1 MDENLTEVRYQLF
14 SLKFTNLKDNTLRSK
29 DITFNVINYISNKLL
44 KDNQGHLID
53 KHEGRQKNSRREL
66 FMNRAVI
73 LVKDQRIRCSMALLR
88 SGRLPLIKPREQFK
102 LIPINESITGSIAE
116 ETHFF
121 IDYSKNSVIIC
132 CEYNHS
138 GPRIS
143 DIEYYFRNVAQKVLK
158 QSRAT
163 QIDAFL
169 DAPIAETI
177 ENLQNVLN
185 LEIKIA
191 PLDLNRL
198 QLDVQNKYFSG
209 MRNLSTIMEPKYLR
223 VEAYFQS
230 PGSNSKALNVKANN
244 MIRDLLAKI
253 KGNNIDIDA
262 FKAFTFKFEDKEGKE
277 EVFNLL
283 SGKKEIVLNVDLDK
297 VKSSSKWYSLIKD
310 DLDTFVNQL

>member
-1 MDENLTEVRYQLF
+1 MEENLTEVRYQLF
-14 SLKFTNLKDNTLRSK
+14 SLKFTNLKNNNLSSK
-29 DITFNVINYISNKLL
+29 QIVFNIVNYISNKLHN
-44 KDNQGHLID
+44 DNQGHLID
-53 KHEGRQKNSRREL
+53 KHEARQKNSRREL

-73 LVKDQRIRCSMALLR
+73 LGKDQRLRCSMALLR
-88 SGRLPLIKPREQFK
+88 SGRLPLIKPKEQYK
-102 LIPINESITGSIAE
+102 LVPINESIKGSIAE

-121 IDYSKNSVIIC
+121 IDYSKNTVIIC

-177 ENLQNVLN
+177 ENLRNVLN

-209 MRNLSTIMEPKYLR
+209 MRNLGTIMEPKYLR

-230 PGSNSKALNVKANN
+230 PGTSSKSLNIKANN
-244 MIRDLLAKI
+244 MIKDLLTKI

-283 SGKKEIVLNVDLDK
+283 SGKKEIVLNVDLEK
-297 VKSSSKWYSLIKD
+297 IKSSSEWYGLIKD
-310 DLDTFVNQL
+310 ELDMFVDQL